1 MFDAIKTFIRNTRI
15 KIDYPQYEGEQ
26 RAVHVAEADRR
37 FDVSQLNVEI
47 AQIRLQATTAG
58 NQSFGADVTSLR
70 QRVGATEQE
79 LRQARQL
86 LSIFERDYK
95 TELDALYAQ
104 KTQLLEKKEGL
115 LSAARAMKA
124 ERSSAHDDLQEAYDD
139 LRNAK
144 NDVDRWYAKSE
155 RSPWLFGNGGKKIP
169 KHSLFGQ
176 SYGDLSAAKY
186 RRGNAV
192 SDIGDSKRSIAVI
205 KARQAGIRQEIDDN
219 YAEIGTVMEKIG
231 SVKKDRQ
238 HMYDLKAEGVD
249 PAVLRATIQITQSTL
264 MGLETELQSSENQ
277 RLTLIQE
284 TQARLGLREREAAV
298 ADLNSKKARFVEQF
312 DSENSRAT
320 RQEEHRRKWMANHV

>member
-1 MFDAIKTFIRNTRI
+1 MFDSIKTFIRNTRI
-15 KIDYPQYEGEQ
+15 KIDYPRYEREQ
-26 RAVHVAEADRR
+26 HAVYVAEADRR

-47 AQIRLQATTAG
+47 AQIRLQATTVG

-70 QRVGATEQE
+70 QRVVATEQE

-95 TELDALYAQ
+95 AELDALYA
-104 KTQLLEKKEGL
+104 KKAQLFKEKEGL
-115 LSAARAMKA
+115 LSAVKGIKV
-124 ERSSAHDDLQEAYDD
+124 ELSSANNDLREAYDD
-139 LRNAK
+139 LKSAT

-169 KHSLFGQ
+169 KHSMFGQ
-176 SYGDLSAAKY
+176 SYGDLSVAKS

-192 SDIGDSKRSIAVI
+192 SDIDDSKRSIAVI
-205 KARQAGIRQEIDDN
+205 KARQAGMRQELDDN
-219 YAEIGTVMEKIG
+219 YAEISIVKEKIG

-238 HMYDLKAEGVD
+238 HMYDLKSDGFD
-249 PAVLRATIQITQSTL
+249 PEVLRATFKTTESTL
-264 MGLETELQSSENQ
+264 MCLETELRSSENQ

-284 TQARLGLREREAAV
+284 TQARLGLREREVAV
-298 ADLNSKKARFVEQF
+298 ADMNAKKMVFVEQF

-320 RQEEHRRKWMANHV
+320 RQEEHRRKWLASHV